1 MKHLIPPAWFEPWSG
16 VFKVPTRF
24 MFGSRAVI
32 HVLVLAG
39 LILPGCG
46 GETPEGNRTTEDR
59 PAGGRTAPDRAAGN
73 HPADALSIPNQQRK
87 RELET
92 YMQNALEVYDFSG
105 AVLVARGDEV
115 LLRAGYGF
123 ADRDAREINRPETRF
138 LIGSASKIFTA
149 LAIMQLVE
157 AGRVDL
163 GDPLS
168 KYLPDYPPEVAG
180 RVTVHHLLTHT
191 SGIRDVL
198 TVPAFREQLAA
209 AITPDEMIELF
220 AHEPLVFEPG
230 TRHAYSNSN
239 YALLAKIIEVAS
251 GLSWA
256 EYLGT
261 HMCDPIAM
269 RHTGVPAEDASGL
282 AQGYLPH
289 PDGGLIPVPVFHI
302 SRGYGAGDIASTVG
316 DLYRLDRALARG
328 DLVTQATLQ
337 RMLTPQ
343 AEAYG
348 YGWMIE
354 TIGSHRLNFHGGG
367 VPGQVSIVQRWIDDS
382 VFVVVLANHARI
394 PVHTIAT
401 GLAAVVLGEEYELP
415 RIKQPVTLSASQLT
429 EYEGRYRLAGGMVRR
444 VELRDVGLVA
454 IRGGGAP
461 YPILPEKRD
470 RFYFVHDPMTTLSFL
485 RDRNG
490 EITAHVL
497 QQAFESD
504 TAYAE
509 TAGTGPMAD

>member
-1 MKHLIPPAWFEPWSG
+1 MKHLIPPSRFERWPG
-16 VFKVPTRF
+16 VFKVLASFTIV
-24 MFGSRAVI
+24 SRAVI
-32 HVLVLAG
+32 SVLVLAG

-46 GETPEGNRTTEDR
+46 GETPEGDRT
-59 PAGGRTAPDRAAGN
+59 AGHRTAPDRAAGD

-92 YMQNALEVYDFSG
+92 YMQSALEVYDFSG

-138 LIGSASKIFTA
+138 LIGSATKIFTA

-157 AGRVDL
+157 AGQVDL

-209 AITPDEMIELF
+209 AITPDEMTELF
-220 AHEPLVFEPG
+220 AHEPLSFEPG

-239 YALLAKIIEVAS
+239 YALLARIIEIAS

-256 EYLGT
+256 EYLDT
-261 HMCDPIAM
+261 HICDPIAM

-282 AQGYLPH
+282 AQGYLHH
-289 PDGGLIPVPVFHI
+289 PRGLIPVPVFHI

-328 DLVTQATLQ
+328 DLVTQSTLQ
-337 RMLTPQ
+337 QMLTPQ
-343 AEAYG
+343 AENYG

-354 TIGSHRLNFHGGG
+354 TMGSHTLTFHGGG
-367 VPGQVSIVQRWIDDS
+367 VPGQVSIIQRWIDDS
-382 VFVVVLANHARI
+382 VFVVVLANNAGI

-401 GLAAVVLGEEYELP
+401 GLAAAVLGETYELP
-415 RIKQPVTLSASQLT
+415 RIKHPATLTHAQLA
-429 EYEGRYRLAGGMVRR
+429 EYEGRYRLAGGMLRR
-444 VELRDVGLVA
+444 IELRDTGLVA
-454 IRGGGAP
+454 IRSEDRP
-461 YPILPEKRD
+461 YVILSEGKD
-470 RFYFVHDPMTTLSFL
+470 RFYFAHDPMTTLRFL

-497 QQAFESD
+497 QRAFESD
-504 TAYAE
+504 TAYVDAVHSG
-509 TAGTGPMAD
+509 AIAD